1 MNIEDS
7 EKYKVMKTRL
17 GFIAALDQSGGSTPK
32 TLKAYGI
39 EENAY
44 KTEDEMFDLINDM
57 RVRIIK
63 SKAFSDEHIVGVILF
78 KKTMESKIDGEYI
91 ADYLWN
97 KKHLLS
103 FLKVDLG
110 LDKLDNGVQL
120 MKHIDGIDELLK
132 IAVERHIFGTKMRSV
147 IKEANEDGIKKIVAQ
162 QFEYAKKIESY
173 GLVPIIEPEVS
184 IDAPDKVKC
193 EELLKKYVNEALK
206 NLDSK
211 TKIMFKFTLP
221 TIPNFYQEYTKNSN
235 VVRVV
240 ALSGGYSREKANELL
255 SQNYGMIASF
265 SRALL
270 SDLRVYQSDDEF
282 DKKLAD
288 AIISIY
294 EASTIKK

>member
-39 EENAY
+39 DENAY
-44 KTEDEMFDLINDM
+44 KNEDEMFDLINKM
-57 RVRIIK
+57 RVRIINSK
-63 SKAFSDEHIVGVILF
+63 SFCDKYIIGVILF
-78 KKTMESKIDGEYI
+78 KKTMESKIDGQYI

-97 KKHLLS
+97 KKRLLA

-110 LDKLDNGVQL
+110 LAELKDGVQL
-120 MKHIDGIDELLK
+120 MKPIDNLDETLK
-132 IAVERHIFGTKMRSV
+132 KAVKMHIFGTKMRSV
-147 IKEANEDGIKKIVAQ
+147 IKEANEEGIKKIVEQ
-162 QFEYAKKIESY
+162 QFDYAKKIASY

-184 IDAPDKVKC
+184 IDSSDKAKC
-193 EELLKKYVNEALK
+193 EEILKEYINNKLK
-206 NLDSK
+206 NLDQNI
-211 TKIMFKFTLP
+211 KIMFKFTLP
-221 TIPNFYQEYTKNSN
+221 TISNFYQEYSKNPN

-240 ALSGGYSREKANELL
+240 ALSGGYSRERANELL

-270 SDLRVYQSDDEF
+270 SDLRVYQNDEEF
-282 DKKLAD
+282 DKKLFD

>member
-221 TIPNFYQEYTKNSN
+221 AIPNFYQEYTKNSN